1 MSENKRWHLWKHH
14 AQEEFNHW
22 AETYD
27 QSVLNR
33 LLFRR
38 CYLKFIELI
47 LKNYPDRESPLKL
60 LDVGCG
66 TGTFAAMLGETDL
79 PIHPIGFDMA
89 EMMCRLGHEKAKLRG
104 LEKTVHFIT
113 GDSEHLPFADGSFD
127 IITCSNS
134 FHHYPHQEHVLAEM
148 NRILKPGGS
157 VIIIDGYRDNVLGW
171 FIFDV
176 CVEMVEKSVR
186 HCSASRMRNILKE
199 ADFDD
204 IVQDK
209 FGYWVPVL
217 ATIAKKQYRREP
229 QINTNE
235 LE

>member
-14 AQEEFNHW
+14 AQEEFNRW

-47 LKNYPDRESPLKL
+47 LKNYPDRETPRKL

-66 TGTFAAMLGETDL
+66 TGTFAAMLGETSL
-79 PIHPIGFDMA
+79 PIHSVGFDMA
-89 EMMCRLGHEKAKLRG
+89 EMMCKLG
-104 LEKTVHFIT
+104 LEKVKKLGLEEKVNFVN
-113 GDSEHLPFADGSFD
+113 GDSEHLPFAEGSFD

-134 FHHYPHQEHVLAEM
+134 FHHYPNQEYVLTEM
-148 NRILKPGGS
+148 NRILKPGGCI
-157 VIIIDGYRDNVLGW
+157 IIIDGYRDNVLGW

-176 CVEMVEKSVR
+176 CVEKAEKAVH
-186 HCSASRMRNILKE
+186 HCSAERMRNILQQ
-199 ADFDD
+199 ANFAD

-217 ATIAKKQYRREP
+217 ATVAKKQ
-229 QINTNE
+229 
-235 LE
+235 